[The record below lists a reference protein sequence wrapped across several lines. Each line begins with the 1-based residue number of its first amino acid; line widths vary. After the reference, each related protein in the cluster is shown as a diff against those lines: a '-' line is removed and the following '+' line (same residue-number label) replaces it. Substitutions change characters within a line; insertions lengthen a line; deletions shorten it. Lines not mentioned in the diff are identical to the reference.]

1 MRSRTKWTDLAPVV
15 VFIVAVPFLQA
26 QQKGHGMMMYNTGA
40 EVTIK
45 GTVESLDQG
54 SQGMMMKMGMGM
66 GTHLTVKTAEGDI
79 QVMLGPTRFITDKG
93 FTFTKGDQI
102 QVTGSKVAMGG
113 SNYLMAREV
122 VKDGKT
128 LTLRDKDGR
137 PEWSGGA
144 GKSGRG
150 RRGQ

>member
-1 MRSRTKWTDLAPVV
+1 MAQRMKWAYLGPALL
-15 VFIVAVPFLQA
+15 FIVAASFLQA
-26 QQKGHGMMMYNTGA
+26 QQKGRGMMMYNTGS
-40 EVTIK
+40 ETTIK

-54 SQGMMMKMGMGM
+54 TQGMMMKMGMGM
-66 GTHLTVKTAEGDI
+66 GTHLTVKTAEGDM

-93 FTFTKGDQI
+93 FSFAKGDQVE
-102 QVTGSKVAMGG
+102 VTGSKVSMGG

-144 GKSGRG
+144 GRG
-150 RRGQ
+150 YGKKQ